1 MSDHAPPAVD
11 PRSLLEA
18 MRREPTAF
26 IDVIRRAAR
35 IDPDTFVAVMRRAAL
50 REGRWIP

>member
-1 MSDHAPPAVD
+1 MTLTPPPVD
-11 PRSLLEA
+11 PRALLES

-35 IDPDTFVAVMRRAAL
+35 IDPDTFAAVMRRAA
-50 REGRWIP
+50 RIDGKQWP